1 MPQKKNRKTG
11 INYSP
16 NYHIWVSYYR
26 HMNKKKIVTQIEN
39 EMGNDGI
46 FTQRLG
52 PHPRPLT
59 PFQLLVA

>member
-26 HMNKKKIVTQIEN
+26 HMNKKNCNTDRKR
-39 EMGNDGI
+39 DGK
-46 FTQRLG
+46 
-52 PHPRPLT
+52 
-59 PFQLLVA
+59 